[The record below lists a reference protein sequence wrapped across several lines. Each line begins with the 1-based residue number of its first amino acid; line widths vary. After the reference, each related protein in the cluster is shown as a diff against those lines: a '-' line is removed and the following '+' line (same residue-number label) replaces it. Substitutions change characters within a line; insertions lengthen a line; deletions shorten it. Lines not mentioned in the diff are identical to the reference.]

1 MDQDPGATVHRGYPR
16 AGEYDLIRKMGAGG
30 FGTVFEARHR
40 ATGLPYAVKRIHLT
54 PEDAERF
61 RNEALYPARIASESL
76 HVLGVVS
83 FFHDDDADAFYVV
96 TELIAHGDLRA
107 FLDRH
112 PKPLPLAL
120 GLDVG
125 LGIAKGLAAIHAQQ
139 IVHRD
144 LKPANVLM
152 DRKDGQWI
160 AKIADFGLARSV
172 SSVSIAQFATSGYAA
187 PEQLDLLTD
196 VPLGPESDLFSYG
209 MVLYELL
216 TGEKPTAAVGLKE
229 YGRWLAA
236 RVPPP
241 VPSRVRPELAAWPEL
256 DHLIGRLLDFN
267 RATRLAS
274 ADDVVRVLDGVR
286 HPAAPPPPP
295 ALQRVP
301 LPAPLP
307 APIPAP
313 PPIPPPVV
321 DPQTRGKT
329 EPQSLPG
336 PGWRLRLAMVPV
348 FAATGVAMFCGL
360 PWQWVEAAQVPF
372 PVYRFRAAGLTSGY
386 GPWLLTAAIVLP
398 ALFGV
403 GLALAER
410 LSWRRVLVSAGLAF
424 VAYDLACLFV
434 IATKD
439 PLGSNVAVIG
449 ASAVGA
455 LALLVLMAVLR
466 RRRPTW
472 LRIALVAGT
481 GLAIGGVGLAI
492 ATDYYRTFGDF
503 SNPLAFALWQ
513 IAIGS
518 LLVEPPAGDGRPRWW
533 PLVAFGVGTAVL
545 SVLAS
550 Q

>member
-83 FFHDDDADAFYVV
+83 FFHDDEADAFYLV

-107 FLDRH
+107 FLDRQ

-152 DRKDGQWI
+152 DRKDGRWI
-160 AKIADFGLARSV
+160 AKIADFGLARSI

-241 VPSRVRPELAAWPEL
+241 VPSRVRPELAAWPAL
-256 DHLIGRLLDFN
+256 DHLLARLLDFD

-274 ADDVVRVLDGVR
+274 AVDVVRVLESVR
-286 HPAAPPPPP
+286 HPAAAPGPGPSPSPPP
-295 ALQRVP
+295 P
-301 LPAPLP
+301 LPAPRPPVL
-307 APIPAP
+307 P
-313 PPIPPPVV
+313 PPQV
-321 DPQTRGKT
+321 DPLARDKT
-329 EPQSLPG
+329 APMATHESS
-336 PGWRLRLAMVPV
+336 WKLRLALVPV
-348 FAATGVAMFCGL
+348 FVATGSTMILATPWRYGLALPKPLQDLTVSATGYHPWFIAAAIGL
-360 PWQWVEAAQVPF
+360 P
-372 PVYRFRAAGLTSGY
+372 G
-386 GPWLLTAAIVLP
+386 
-398 ALFGV
+398 LFGV
-403 GLALAER
+403 AIALVAR
-410 LSWRRVLVSAGLAF
+410 AGWRRLVACVGLTLAGYNAAFLAARLTHPIAELVSMIAGS
-424 VAYDLACLFV
+424 V
-434 IATKD
+434 
-439 PLGSNVAVIG
+439 
-449 ASAVGA
+449 VGA
-455 LALLVLMAVLR
+455 LAMLGVAAVARRQWPRWSRLTWMIVIGALLGVGGLWSIGSQRLELEIWTVAGGFAAWQVGVGVYVAAQPAGGLR
-466 RRRPTW
+466 RREWWILAAFT
-472 LRIALVAGT
+472 AGT
-481 GLAIGGVGLAI
+481 LLLALI
-492 ATDYYRTFGDF
+492 AGAT
-503 SNPLAFALWQ
+503 
-513 IAIGS
+513 
-518 LLVEPPAGDGRPRWW
+518 
-533 PLVAFGVGTAVL
+533 
-545 SVLAS
+545 
-550 Q
+550 